1 MDSSV
6 SAASAVSH
14 AEVITVA
21 ASGTYDI
28 VVGQGLLSAT
38 GSLLAGRHK
47 ACKIMVITDDQVA
60 PLYAA
65 TVEDSLHQAGFDV
78 CRYTFPHGEQSKNMN
93 TLVDILETLASRQFT
108 RTDLLVALGGGVT
121 GDMAGFAAAT
131 YLRGIGF
138 VQIPTTF
145 LAAIDSSVGGKTAVN
160 LAAGKNLAGAFHQP
174 ILVICDY
181 VTLNTLPPQELAS
194 GGAEAVK
201 YGVLTDKELFRML
214 SIPNWMDRMHEIICR
229 CIAIKRDLVMTDEF
243 DTGARQLLNLGHTL
257 AHAIEKESG
266 YTISHGQAVAM
277 GMVVIARAAHRYG
290 LTDTDCSEEICRTLQ
305 HHHLKTVCPYPISD
319 LCHTVL
325 NDKKRTGGTITLV
338 IPKSIGDCMLH
349 KLPVEELEKFF
360 SLGMEA

>member
-1 MDSSV
+1 MDVSNAAV
-6 SAASAVSH
+6 SA
-14 AEVITVA
+14 EIINIA

-28 VVGQGLLSAT
+28 VIGQGLLPAT
-38 GSLLAGRHK
+38 GSLLAQRHK
-47 ACKIMVITDDQVA
+47 VCKVMVITDDKVA

-65 TVEDSLHQAGFDV
+65 TVEESLQQAGFDV
-78 CRYTFPHGEQSKNMN
+78 CRYTFPHGEQSKNMA
-93 TLVDILETLASRQFT
+93 TLIDILEALASRQFT

-174 ILVICDY
+174 VLVICDY
-181 VTLNTLPPQELAS
+181 DTLRTLPPEELAS

-201 YGVLTDKELFRML
+201 YGVLMDEELFRML
-214 SIPNWMDRMHEIICR
+214 NTPNWTAQMHQIICR

-257 AHAIEKESG
+257 AHAIEKESD

-277 GMVVIARAAHRYG
+277 GMVVIAKAAHRYG
-290 LTDTDCSEEICRTLQ
+290 LTDTDCSEEICRALR
-305 HHHLKTVCPYPISD
+305 HHHLETVCPYPIKK
-319 LCHTVL
+319 LCRTVL
-325 NDKKRTGGTITLV
+325 SDKKRTGGTITLV

-349 KLPVEELEKFF
+349 KLPVEELENFF
-360 SLGMEA
+360 SLGMKD